1 MADVLSTTANGKL
14 LFPSELVTEMM
25 NTVKGKSS
33 LARMSAAEPVPFTGK
48 TLFTFSLDK
57 EIDVVAE
64 NGAKS
69 KGGATVLPV
78 NMVPVKVEYGARV
91 SDEFDYASTEKKID
105 YLKQFADG
113 CQRKIARGIDIMAM
127 HGFNPRTGAA
137 SAVIGDNHLDKAV
150 EQIVTPGT
158 EDANA
163 QMEAAIAM
171 IRGSE
176 EAPSGAIFAP
186 AFTSSLAA
194 IVKSD
199 GNRMF
204 PELAWGAEPGRI
216 NGLAVDTNPTVSF
229 NSNKDMAIVGN
240 FEEYF
245 KWGYAR
251 DMEIEIIR
259 YGNPDN
265 DTTLGDL
272 KGHNQIYMR
281 TEAYIAWAI
290 LQPSAFSVIRAA

>member
-1 MADVLSTTANGKL
+1 MADVLSTTMNNKQ
-14 LFPSELVTEMM
+14 LFPPELVTDMM

-33 LARMSAAEPVPFTGK
+33 LAKMSAAEPVPFVGK
-48 TLFTFSLDK
+48 TLFTFALDK

-64 NGAKS
+64 NGAKT
-69 KGGATVLPV
+69 KGGASVDMIQ
-78 NMVPVKVEYGARV
+78 MVPVKVEYGARV
-91 SDEFDYASTEKKID
+91 SDEYDYASTEKRMD

-113 CQRKIARGIDIMAM
+113 CQKKIARGFDIMAM
-127 HGFNPRTGAA
+127 HGFNPRTGTA
-137 SAVIGDNHLDKAV
+137 SQVIGDKNFDSKIT
-150 EQIVTPGT
+150 QIVTPGT
-158 EDANA
+158 EDAND
-163 QMEAAIAM
+163 QMEAAIAL

-176 EAPSGAIFAP
+176 EAPSGAILAP
-186 AFTSSLAA
+186 AFTSALAA
-194 IVKSD
+194 IIKSD

-204 PELAWGAEPGRI
+204 PELAWGAQPGMI

-229 NSNKDMAIVGN
+229 ASNKDLAIVGD
-240 FEEYF
+240 FENYF

-272 KGHNQIYMR
+272 KGHNQIYLR

-290 LQPSAFSVIRAA
+290 MNPAAFSVIRTA